1 MNKYDKAVLAKLEQ
15 LCADG
20 GLEYRHPD
28 PNDSAAFNGALEYY
42 TDAGRSDCA
51 TLLTGAVV
59 PFKFDEAE
67 KQVKAGSRRDSAN
80 ELGERVVLKDD
91 SLGRR
96 RLNNKTMILA
106 GLAAGAVLV
115 LFVVWKNAFA
125 FPTDAKPVVVAAPA
139 GSSPA
144 TPPVQGRTATTSGQ
158 PTTVTTGSASTLTT
172 GGTQVTPTA
181 DALAGSEPTQP
192 VSVPQRPYVQPYVQQ
207 APPQVPTP
215 PTFQQTPAMSMPPV
229 AVNPGFQGQL
239 SVQTPAPPVRMTSLP
254 SISQTPPV
262 TPYRL
267 VPRTLTPPVTV
278 RPSGASRAAVSGG
291 LAPANTAQGAT
302 VMYSAPPVQKTPAV
316 AYSRPADAAS
326 GRSAPGNSGAQTTVF
341 SRPAGSDVAPVSGTQ
356 ATVYSRAGGAAVGT
370 PAGGTVY
377 NRSGGLSDPAAAAG
391 SSMVAYRSP
400 AAGMVAADSG
410 TAQKVVYQRG
420 KDGGA
425 AGGGSAVLTAP
436 PSAGGQVPAQTPGA
450 AGVSGLTPGLNAL
463 SGAAAPPVPGVG
475 STVASLASG
484 STSAGQSPYR
494 RGERLKAKL
503 LTGFATANGAA
514 VPVLAQSEDG
524 VTWIGSG
531 TLINGTLVQIDF
543 RTAVFADGREL
554 DVTASAFSS
563 DGYPGVSAQVTDTN
577 PTLVTDILRGAA
589 SGASDYVS
597 GLINA
602 GTNVVLPSG
611 GVVTSKASASLG
623 DNILGAVGGLFKIPN
638 VSSNFVRV
646 ARLSQDT
653 PIQIVY
659 GVSNSGR

>member
-15 LCADG
+15 LCTDG

-28 PNDSAAFNGALEYY
+28 PNDRSAFDEALEYY
-42 TDAGRSDCA
+42 TDAGRSDLA

-59 PFKFDEAE
+59 PVKFDESE

-96 RLNNKTMILA
+96 RLNNKSMILA
-106 GLAAGAVLV
+106 GLAAGAALL

-125 FPTDAKPVVVAAPA
+125 FPTDTKVVVTAPDGSQAATA
-139 GSSPA
+139 GTQGT
-144 TPPVQGRTATTSGQ
+144 TPTTVLPTTTTAGTATTATTPATSGTQAQ
-158 PTTVTTGSASTLTT
+158 PTAEAMT
-172 GGTQVTPTA
+172 
-181 DALAGSEPTQP
+181 GSEPTQP
-192 VSVPQRPYVQPYVQQ
+192 VSVPERPYEQPYVQQ
-207 APPQVPTP
+207 APPQATTP
-215 PTFQQTPAMSMPPV
+215 PTFQQVPAVTSVPSQPV
-229 AVNPGFQGQL
+229 AVSPSFRGQQL
-239 SVQTPAPPVRMTSLP
+239 PVRSAAAPVQVGSVP

-278 RPSGASRAAVSGG
+278 RTPAPSAPRAAST
-291 LAPANTAQGAT
+291 ATAAQGAT
-302 VMYSAPPVQKTPAV
+302 VVYRAPAAQAAAGL
-316 AYSRPADAAS
+316 AYTRPADAAAS
-326 GRSAPGNSGAQTTVF
+326 SAPGASGGQTTVF
-341 SRPAGSDVAPVSGTQ
+341 SKANGTAGDAAGSGASSG
-356 ATVYSRAGGAAVGT
+356 V
-370 PAGGTVY
+370 VY
-377 NRSGGLSDPAAAAG
+377 NRSGGLSDPAAGAG
-391 SSMVAYRSP
+391 SLVAYRNTGATAVS
-400 AAGMVAADSG
+400 ADSG
-410 TAQKVVYQRG
+410 TAQRVVYQRT
-420 KDGGA
+420 KDPA
-425 AGGGSAVLTAP
+425 
-436 PSAGGQVPAQTPGA
+436 SAGGVPADSSAAPANTQTTVGTPVS
-450 AGVSGLTPGLNAL
+450 AGTSGLTSGLNAL
-463 SGAAAPPVPGVG
+463 SGGATTPVPAGAA
-475 STVASLASG
+475 TVASLTSG
-484 STSAGQSPYR
+484 STTSASVQNPYR
-494 RGERLKAKL
+494 KGQRLKAKL

-524 VTWIGSG
+524 ATWIGSG

-543 RTAVFADGREL
+543 RTAVFADGQEL

-563 DGYPGVSAQVTDTN
+563 DGYPGVEAQVTDTN

-589 SGASDYVS
+589 SGASDYVT
-597 GLINA
+597 GLVNA